1 MNSRRDEQLVSSRI
15 LANRPRFARAC
26 RYIAGA
32 VALGMTLALAGCY
45 GPPMA
50 PRERDTLVGGAVGLG
65 GGALVGEAVGS
76 PGAGAAIGGLAGAG
90 AGYLIGNHQEN
101 EYWRHRG
108 Y

>member
-1 MNSRRDEQLVSSRI
+1 MRKDEQMISPRI
-15 LANRPRFARAC
+15 LAKRPRFASTC

-45 GPPMA
+45 GPPMS

-65 GGALVGEAVGS
+65 GGALVGSAMGS

-101 EYWRHRG
+101 EYWRSGG

>member
-1 MNSRRDEQLVSSRI
+1 MSSRRDAQLVGSRV
-15 LANRPRFARAC
+15 LANRPRFTRAW

-45 GPPMA
+45 GPPMS

-101 EYWRHRG
+101 EYWRYPG

>member
-45 GPPMA
+45 GPPMS

-101 EYWRHRG
+101 EYWRYRG

>member
-50 PRERDTLVGGAVGLG
+50 PRERDTLVGGVGLG

-101 EYWRHRG
+101 EYWRH
-108 Y
+108 

>member
-1 MNSRRDEQLVSSRI
+1 MDSRI
-15 LANRPRFARAC
+15 DQKIVSGRIGPKRPQFSRAC

-45 GPPMA
+45 GPPMSPPA
-50 PRERDTLVGGAVGLG
+50 RDALIGGAVGLG
-65 GGALVGEAVGS
+65 GGALVGSAVGS

-90 AGYLIGNHQEN
+90 AGYIYGNQQER
-101 EYWRHRG
+101 YWRYGG

>member
-1 MNSRRDEQLVSSRI
+1 MDSRKHEQRVSSRI
-15 LANRPRFARAC
+15 LAKRPRFSRAY
-26 RYIAGA
+26 RYVAGA

-45 GPPMA
+45 GPPMSPPA
-50 PRERDTLVGGAVGLG
+50 RDALIGGAVGLG

-90 AGYLIGNHQEN
+90 AGYIYGNHQER
-101 EYWRHRG
+101 EYWRYGG

>member
-1 MNSRRDEQLVSSRI
+1 MSSRRNEQLESSRV
-15 LANRPRFARAC
+15 LAKRPRFARAC

-45 GPPMA
+45 GPPMS

-101 EYWRHRG
+101 EYWRYRG

>member
-1 MNSRRDEQLVSSRI
+1 MDSRKGEQTISSRT
-15 LANRPRFARAC
+15 AAARPRFARAC

-45 GPPMA
+45 GPPMS

-101 EYWRHRG
+101 QYWRYGG